1 MDKDNKDNKGKDSIV
16 KPKRKGGFVKGN
28 KIGGRTKGAT
38 NKLNR
43 KTKEVLAQ
51 LLDDNI
57 KDVQE
62 DIDSLEP
69 KDRLNFLMHLASF
82 VVPKLKSVEVAGEI
96 THQSVLGLNTEEII
110 ELEAE
115 ISTINRNEEVEP
127 QEVIEIEEY
136 ITKDKE

>member
-1 MDKDNKDNKGKDSIV
+1 MTDNNKKDIRT
-16 KPKRKGGFVKGN
+16 KRGGFAKGN
-28 KIGGRTKGAT
+28 SMGGRTKGAA

-51 LLDDNI
+51 LLEDNI
-57 KDVQE
+57 EDVQA

-82 VVPKLKSVEVAGEI
+82 VVPKLKSVEVSGDI
-96 THQSVLGLNTEEII
+96 TNQSVLGLNSEEII

-115 ISTINRNEEVEP
+115 ITTITNEDSNNPESVK
-127 QEVIEIEEY
+127 QI
-136 ITKDKE
+136 KQ

>member
-1 MDKDNKDNKGKDSIV
+1 MAEGKKGT
-16 KPKRKGGFVKGN
+16 FQKGN
-28 KIGGRTKGAT
+28 KSGGRTKGAV

-43 KTKEVLAQ
+43 KTKEVLSQ
-51 LLDDNI
+51 LLEDNI
-57 KDVQE
+57 KDVQA

-96 THQSVLGLNTEEII
+96 THQSVLGLNNEEII

-115 ISTINRNEEVEP
+115 ITTIN
-127 QEVIEIEEY
+127 
-136 ITKDKE
+136 KEQGLINQ